1 MVGRDGIS
9 EKTGT
14 INSEFVSYERFC
26 RSKQLRKRIFIARVL
41 SLSQLRPFIHYQ
53 IIVVAFNLVI
63 KSSKFGPEAA
73 RVEFIAFNGPHG
85 TDDWLKFER
94 NASTLSE
101 S

>member
-1 MVGRDGIS
+1 MVGRDGIL
-9 EKTGT
+9 ETGT
-14 INSEFVSYERFC
+14 INWEFGVSVSYERLF
-26 RSKQLRKRIFIARVL
+26 RSKQLRKRIFIAGVL

-73 RVEFIAFNGPHG
+73 RAEFIAFHG